1 MVVTIVLRDSSKASV
16 VVRLLVLC
24 LLLALLAG
32 CGGSGGAA
40 SNPPPPPPPP
50 PGGGGGGGSSSP
62 SIVAIII
69 FENQRFENVIGN
81 PAMPFL
87 NGLVPQGGLATQY
100 YADIHPSIGNY
111 FMLTTGDTQTAVTA
125 NNDSFAG
132 TIAADNIVRQLA
144 AANKT
149 WKGYFQSI
157 PSAGYLGSDQYPYI
171 RHHNPFSF
179 FTDVQSSSA
188 LAANIMPLTQLSADE
203 SAGSFP
209 NFMFIVPDNEHN
221 AHDCPSGPSTT
232 CTLNDHLAAADA
244 FLAAQVPG
252 LLNNATFKQSGV
264 LVILFDEADAADLRH
279 IGGRVPAIV
288 LGATVKVGFQSTTMY
303 QHQNVLRQ
311 ISDMLK
317 ITAPGASS
325 TATGM
330 SEFFQ

>member
-1 MVVTIVLRDSSKASV
+1 MMMFRDFFKASV
-16 VVRLLVLC
+16 LVRLLVLG
-24 LLLALLAG
+24 LLLALLAS

-50 PGGGGGGGSSSP
+50 PPGGGGGGGGNASP
-62 SIVAIII
+62 STVAIII
-69 FENQRFENVIGN
+69 FENQRYENVIGN
-81 PAMPFL
+81 SAMPFL

-100 YADIHPSIGNY
+100 FANTHPSIGNY
-111 FMLTTGDTQTAVTA
+111 FMLTTGAIES
-125 NNDSFAG
+125 NNDAFAG
-132 TIAADNIVRQLA
+132 TVSDDNIVRQLA
-144 AANKT
+144 AATKT

-157 PSAGYLGSDQYPYI
+157 PSAGYLGSDRYPYI

-179 FTDVQSSSA
+179 FTDLQSNA
-188 LAANIMPLTQLSADE
+188 AQAANIMPLDQLAADE

-221 AHDCPSGPSTT
+221 AHDCPGGPSST
-232 CTLNDHLAAADA
+232 CTLTDRLAAVDA

-252 LLNNATFKQSGV
+252 LLNNATFKQNGV
-264 LVILFDEADAADLRH
+264 LVIVFDEADAADLRNV
-279 IGGRVPAIV
+279 GGHVPAII

-303 QHQNVLRQ
+303 QHQNLLRQ

-317 ITAPGASS
+317 ITAPGAAS